1 MTDRLLQS
9 SGSLLERRVSR
20 RGALARFGLIATAL
34 SVAPLR
40 FLMRPISAWAAIT
53 RDDCSSGSLCGDGYT
68 EFCCT
73 IREGRNSCPSYTYIG
88 GWWKCTDYR
97 GDRLCGD
104 QHVRYYIDC
113 NVKPGD
119 HAPGGCRCA
128 EGKCSNRSIN
138 CNQFRYGQCNTQ
150 IRGTT
155 PIACRVITC
164 ANPATIPGFNCNP
177 TLLTDNKTCGHDA
190 PCLSD
195 GNVAVLGA
203 SPGA

>member
-34 SVAPLR
+34 SVAPVR

-73 IREGRNSCPSYTYIG
+73 IQDGRNSCPSYTYIG
-88 GWWKCTDYR
+88 GWWKCTSYR
-97 GDRLCGD
+97 GNGLCGD
-104 QHVRYYIDC
+104 QNVRYYIDC
-113 NVKPGD
+113 NVKPD
-119 HAPGGCRCA
+119 EHAPGCQCA

-138 CNQFRYGQCNTQ
+138 CNKFRYGQCNTQ

-155 PIACRVITC
+155 VIACRVITC
-164 ANPATIPGFNCNP
+164 ANPATISGFNCNP
-177 TLLTDNKTCGHDA
+177 TQLTDNKTCGHDV

-195 GNVAVLGA
+195 RNVAVLGA